1 MSSTNDARGSESVRN
16 TSALY
21 VGGSEPN
28 DAAVTVHQASV
39 LLGISERAV
48 LKRIQQGTLR
58 ARKSDRQWE
67 VWLTSSSALGSEPSV
82 MSSEPITGSAEPVR
96 VDQTPLLEQLQSE
109 VQFLRARIEAAD
121 VEKSELRRLMLSDK
135 NELLDLRQRLALTA
149 AVTASESTDSVPIG
163 TNDNQPV
170 SANERAEN
178 GDRGLQPKWWQIW
191 KHHR

>member
-1 MSSTNDARGSESVRN
+1 MSSTNDARGSEQVRN

-28 DAAVTVHQASV
+28 DAAVTVQQASV

-58 ARKSDRQWE
+58 ARKADRQWE
-67 VWLTSSSALGSEPSV
+67 VWLSSSSALGSEPSV
-82 MSSEPITGSAEPVR
+82 MSSEPITESAEPVR

-121 VEKSELRRLMLSDK
+121 VEKSELRRLMLADK
-135 NELLDLRQRLALTA
+135 NELSELRQKLALTA
-149 AVTASESTDSVPIG
+149 APEQTQEGTSVPHSAKAEAAAG
-163 TNDNQPV
+163 SV
-170 SANERAEN
+170 SWWEFWKRGER
-178 GDRGLQPKWWQIW
+178 
-191 KHHR
+191 

>member
-28 DAAVTVHQASV
+28 DAAVTVQQASV

>member
-28 DAAVTVHQASV
+28 DAAVTVQQASV

-149 AVTASESTDSVPIG
+149 AVTASESTDNAPG
-163 TNDNQPV
+163 GANDSQPV
-170 SANERAEN
+170 MANEGAQKPR
-178 GDRGLQPKWWQIW
+178 QWWEIW
-191 KHHR
+191 KRGER